1 MQGKEKALQVANKTR
16 LNKRQRQ
23 DNKKTNQLKTIFN
36 YLQNHIATNTM
47 VSEATGVPQKNI
59 CRYKRDLEQ
68 LGLLAE
74 VKKGY
79 CKITNHLA
87 WYITTNKEC
96 FPQSNQMTL
105 F

>member
-1 MQGKEKALQVANKTR
+1 MENHDNSP
-16 LNKRQRQ
+16 NKRQGQ
-23 DNKKTNQLKTIFN
+23 DTNKSNQLKTIFH

-47 VSEATGVPQKNI
+47 VSVATGVPQKNI

-74 VKKGY
+74 VKKSY
-79 CKITNHLA
+79 CIITKHLA
-87 WYITTNKEC
+87 WYITTNANS
-96 FPQSNQMTL
+96 FPQFKQYKL